1 MVQGDRVQPTDWLDP
16 DQNGASMLR
25 FRLWKELLVA
35 SKTRRVLQKFA
46 GNSCPPSRPSAR
58 KQRYEN
64 TTEALEVRTPERVSE
79 RDNPGRDQGG

>member
-35 SKTRRVLQKFA
+35 SKTRRVLQKTRGELLSAVPAERQKATVRKHDRSA
-46 GNSCPPSRPSAR
+46 GSADARARFR
-58 KQRYEN
+58 KR
-64 TTEALEVRTPERVSE
+64 
-79 RDNPGRDQGG
+79 